1 MWNLIFNYRKINNK
15 TPIKGSLT
23 NRNLNSSTNEN
34 LEEEIIKDNEEGK
47 IKLNSIL
54 LKYSYYLVKLS
65 HNDEV
70 PYSDFIRAYLKYSK
84 ALYINEK
91 YDKCILILINLLDI
105 FPVIPLDEI
114 KFLTEVNKKNK
125 ISLINNFMNFD
136 QILKF
141 YSKIQVYKKCED
153 VFYENHIKKHN
164 LFAEDFNAFG
174 SNNKSKKDDENSS
187 CEEYDE
193 NSSRSEMSKSISRYG
208 NKYFDESFDMQDEM
222 ARKEINKENNLEGK
236 IVENKNLMNEKKES
250 QEVENSFE
258 NEKEFENKLDD
269 SLNIELEKKKMKKN
283 LNSNKKMN
291 KGKTSKSD
299 KIQEDNKTKKKLKG
313 KSSTND
319 LKYKTEDHHHND
331 LKDNLIISN
340 KNKCNKNY
348 NSNIQED
355 NSKPLKLLDPNEE
368 LDKINLSNNR
378 STNKVKVNIDDYSL
392 IGNRNKV
399 LKIDQKNVLEEDNL
413 EELYTD
419 NLENEDDIYQEGNES
434 RNKILD
440 LNIKSLSKFE
450 EYLDNNTENIE
461 LPSEENSTCK
471 YPII

>member
-1 MWNLIFNYRKINNK
+1 LWNLIFNYRKINNK